1 MNLISNPLQKVQ
13 EMLMYFWIKVLSN
26 MRNFPVYYILLNFPL
41 LFFSYFSLEVAQW
54 LIFLNLPDIE
64 LWHHRCSLCIGICG
78 SVAFSTDVYYWD
90 MRRRK
95 SLICPSRELNPALP
109 RGMLASCHWA
119 TTLVIW
125 CKKFF
130 CIYSVLYMINK
141 WKKRWNS
148 HKGH

>member
-1 MNLISNPLQKVQ
+1 MCIFDNTLV
-13 EMLMYFWIKVLSN
+13 WIFTYLFLLNFVLKMSAFEGMSLTGKALSN

-90 MRRRK
+90 MRQIK
-95 SLICPSRELNPALP
+95 ALIIRAGNWTPAT
-109 RGMLASCHWA
+109 RAADENFA
-119 TTLVIW
+119 TEPTLLW
-125 CKKFF
+125 CEIENVSVFIVF
-130 CIYSVLYMINK
+130 CV
-141 WKKRWNS
+141 W
-148 HKGH
+148 